1 MLEVVGAGLGRT
13 GTNSLKLALER
24 LLGGACFHMS
34 ALIERPEPTAVLH
47 AAARGEPVDWHGFP
61 PGYVATVDWPACAF
75 WRQLADA
82 NPNAPVLLSTR
93 GSGQEWWDSYSETI
107 VPALAK
113 PVDPED
119 VAWAARRALMM
130 DLMSNTF
137 TPDWSDRTAAIA
149 AYERHNAAVRNGVPV
164 DRLIDYAPGDGWE
177 PLCEALG
184 TPVPEEPFPHTNTKG
199 QFRAEL
205 EVE

>member
-34 ALIERPEPTAVLH
+34 ALIESSGPTAVLH
-47 AAARGEPVDWHGFP
+47 EAARGEPVDWNGFP
-61 PGYVATVDWPACAF
+61 AGYVATVDWPACAF

-93 GSGQEWWDSYSETI
+93 GSAEEWWDSYSETI
-107 VPALAK
+107 VPALTQ
-113 PVDPED
+113 PVDPGD
-119 VAWAARRALMM
+119 AAWAARRALMM

-137 TPDWSDRTAAIA
+137 TPNWSDRAAAIA
-149 AYERHNAAVRNGVPV
+149 AYERHNAAVRDGVPP
-164 DRLIDYAPGDGWE
+164 DRLIDYTPGDGWE

-184 TPVPEEPFPHTNTKG
+184 LSVPEEPFPHTNTKA
-199 QFRAEL
+199 QFQAEL